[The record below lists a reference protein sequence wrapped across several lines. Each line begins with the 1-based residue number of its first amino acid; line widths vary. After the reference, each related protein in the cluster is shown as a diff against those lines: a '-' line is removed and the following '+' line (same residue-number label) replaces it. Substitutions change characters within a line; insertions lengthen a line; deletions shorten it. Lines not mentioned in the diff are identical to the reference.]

1 MKVLVI
7 DDVLRNPEMVRE
19 LLLTVAGVE
28 SAQVVERPRAEVRD
42 VEVDLV
48 IVGSRWLT
56 AAQELRARF
65 PSAYIL
71 GRCSWSGDAAPLNFY
86 PWGNELRDPTL
97 PLTRLVEDWGKPS
110 RDRLVAPEDHSEGQK
125 D

>member
-28 SAQVVERPRAEVRD
+28 SAQVVDRPRAEVRD
-42 VEVDLV
+42 AEIDLV

-56 AAQELRARF
+56 SAQELRARF

-71 GRCSWSGDAAPLNFY
+71 GRCSWSGDAAPLSFY

-110 RDRLVAPEDHSEGQK
+110 GNRLVASEEHIEGQG